1 MKRKWIA
8 MLTCIAV
15 VATYVPAPVT
25 AQEAGDP
32 VAVDQPGDT
41 GPPAHALE
49 PGAEIERWNWQKFWD
64 YAACGAA
71 IALATGGAGAV
82 AVVIAC
88 GRVISLYWTT

>member
-1 MKRKWIA
+1 MRRKRIA
-8 MLTCIAV
+8 KLTCIAV
-15 VATYVPAPVT
+15 VVMYVPAPAT
-25 AQEAGDP
+25 AQGAGVP
-32 VAVDQPGDT
+32 VAVDQPGDA
-41 GPPAHALE
+41 GPPADVLE

-64 YAACGAA
+64 YTACGAA